1 MNSSFTRTR
10 NTLTF
15 THSFFPSFCG
25 HDYVFMFFFH
35 RSFTFLFFFFSFFFF
50 HFYLTVT
57 VKRDLCGHLRQLYPN
72 FSDENK
78 VKTTQ
83 FHQGISF
90 VKREKC
96 IKKIALQSLVT
107 KMYKGTMSSYKYTN
121 KE

>member
-15 THSFFPSFCG
+15 THSFLHPSVVTITFLC
-25 HDYVFMFFFH
+25 F
-35 RSFTFLFFFFSFFFF
+35 SFTGLLLFFSFFSFFFF
-50 HFYLTVT
+50 LFYLTVT
-57 VKRDLCGHLRQLYPN
+57 VKRDHCGHLRQLYPN